1 MTTISETNYEDL
13 INLYTKFSNYIN
25 VEDTKSSSEAI
36 KFLPTIS
43 YKLYNIILS
52 IYVNQNICNQLNN
65 SYELKEYTNFIFNSD
80 NLELDDI
87 INFKS
92 YDDAYCIINIY
103 QKSCTF
109 QMYSFDLI
117 KNIFEI
123 NKHNKFIF
131 IPILLTKYKN
141 NIGHA
146 CLLIINQQSKEIKF
160 FDPNGIT
167 SLQNLDINI
176 TIVDDILEKYTLIL
190 NSIDN
195 TTYSYIKQKIWL
207 QENQVNNKITN
218 LSKIVINDSVTNALI
233 GSKGSCVVITI
244 IMAHMLYLYND
255 YSIRKLIDTFNIMN
269 YDEKGYFIKNYTQ
282 KIYDLLKQSDL
293 IKQNNLIQQK

>member
-1 MTTISETNYEDL
+1 MTTIIDTNYEDL

-25 VEDTKSSSEAI
+25 VEDTKSSTEAI

-43 YKLYNIILS
+43 HTLYNIILS

-65 SYELKEYTNFIFNSD
+65 SYELKDYTNFIFNSD

-92 YDDAYCIINIY
+92 YDDSYCIINIY
-103 QKSCTF
+103 EKSCTF

-131 IPILLTKYKN
+131 IPIMLTKFKE

-146 CLLIINQQSKEIKF
+146 CLLIINQESKEIKF

-167 SLQNLDINI
+167 SLKSLDINI

-195 TTYSYIKQKIWL
+195 TNYSYIKQKTWL
-207 QENQVNNKITN
+207 QENQENNKITN
-218 LSKIVINDSVTNALI
+218 ISKIIINDSITNALI

-244 IMAHMLYLYND
+244 IMAHMLHLYND

-269 YDEKGYFIKNYTQ
+269 HDEKAHFIKNYTQ

-293 IKQNNLIQQK
+293 IQQHDL